1 MGNALLPAGY
11 GPWLEA
17 IKRRITGER
26 ARAALAVNAAMIRL
40 YHAIGTEIL
49 ERIQTDG
56 WGAKV
61 IDRLAA
67 DLKEAFPDM
76 AGLSATNLKYMRIF
90 AERCPGL
97 QFGQQAVD
105 QLPWGHLI
113 ALLTQLDDNATRA
126 WYAAQVLAEGW
137 NRGVLEAAIRD
148 RRHLAMGAAPTNFP
162 AHLPDGYAAAAQ
174 AVLKDPYQL
183 GFLGVGA
190 GARERAIEDAMLAR
204 VEALLMEFGRGFA
217 FVGRQVDLDVGGEEF
232 RVDLLLYHLH
242 LHAYLVVELKAEA
255 FHPRDTGQ
263 LGFYVEAVDRQFRRT
278 GDAPTIG
285 LLLCPAKND
294 AVVEVALA
302 SAKAAMGVATY
313 TLGQPLPPALA
324 AALPSREELTA
335 AITTDV
341 GEVP

>member
-17 IKRRITGER
+17 IKRRIAGER
-26 ARAALAVNAAMIRL
+26 ARAALAVNAAMIQL
-40 YHAIGTEIL
+40 YHAIGTDIL
-49 ERIQTDG
+49 ARRRADG

-61 IDRLAA
+61 IDRLAT
-67 DLKEAFPDM
+67 DLKQAFPDM
-76 AGLSATNLKYMRIF
+76 AGLSSRNLKYMAYF
-90 AERCPGL
+90 AEHCPTMA
-97 QFGQQAVD
+97 FGQQPAA
-105 QLPWGHLI
+105 QLPWFHI
-113 ALLTQLDDNATRA
+113 VVLLTKLDDNATRA

-148 RRHLAMGAAPTNFP
+148 RRHRAVGAAPTNFP

-190 GARERAIEDAMLAR
+190 AARERAIEDAMLAKI
-204 VEALLMEFGRGFA
+204 EALLMEFGRGFA
-217 FVGRQVDLDVGGEEF
+217 FVGRQVDLDVGGEDF

-263 LGFYVEAVDRQFRRT
+263 LGFYVEAVERTLRQP

-285 LLLCPAKND
+285 LLLCPSKND

-313 TLGQPLPPALA
+313 TLGQSVPAELA
-324 AALPSREELTA
+324 GALPTREELTA
-335 AITTDV
+335 VLTTDPQDPV
-341 GEVP
+341 